1 MAQESMRN
9 LRARRVQRGLVQV
22 NVWIKAD
29 DRTAFDM
36 AIAPFKTRA
45 IEADTIDAASSSMT
59 PAPATPIENNDQP
72 AAKSRRASQPR
83 APKLPGI
90 MLPCRVVFQT
100 KPATAIRNRMK
111 DEGWVY
117 DDDVW
122 WAYEIELVTDW
133 RDQILSLG
141 GEFL

>member
-9 LRARRVQRGLVQV
+9 LRARRVQLGLVQV
-22 NVWIKAD
+22 NVWITAD
-29 DRTAFDM
+29 DRAAFDV

-45 IEADTIDAASSSMT
+45 IEADNINTARPAMT
-59 PAPATPIENNDQP
+59 PAPATPIENTDQP
-72 AAKSRRASQPR
+72 AEKSRRASKTR
-83 APKLPGI
+83 APKPPVI

-117 DDDVW
+117 DNDVW

-141 GEFL
+141 GKFL

>member
-9 LRARRVQRGLVQV
+9 LRARRVQLGLVQV

-29 DRTAFDM
+29 DRAAFDV
-36 AIAPFKTRA
+36 AIAAFKTRA
-45 IEADTIDAASSSMT
+45 IEADAIGAASSSMVS
-59 PAPATPIENNDQP
+59 APVAPIENTDPP
-72 AAKSRRASQPR
+72 AGKPRRATQTR
-83 APKLPGI
+83 APKPPGI

-117 DDDVW
+117 DDEVW

-133 RDQILSLG
+133 REQILSLG

>member
-9 LRARRVQRGLVQV
+9 LRARRVQLGLVQV

-29 DRTAFDM
+29 DRAAFDV
-36 AIAPFKTRA
+36 AIAAFKTRA
-45 IEADTIDAASSSMT
+45 IEADAIGAAR
-59 PAPATPIENNDQP
+59 PAMMATTATPIENTDQP
-72 AAKSRRASQPR
+72 PEKSRRAVQTR
-83 APKLPGI
+83 APKPPGI

-117 DDDVW
+117 DDDAW

-133 RDQILSLG
+133 REQILSLG
-141 GEFL
+141 GKFL